1 MESAWEGWGDARHRR
16 EESGGDGMTL
26 DTGGSSQEKGGVMLD
41 TGGRSQEG
49 MG

>member
-1 MESAWEGWGDARHRR
+1 MLDPDWGSQEVMGGAGHILG
-16 EESGGDGMTL
+16 ESGGDV
-26 DTGGSSQEKGGVMLD
+26 VMLD